1 MNRVEKSTDDH
12 IIFILNSSTFNNFDG
27 RIIIGMFDILDKIY
41 VPNDQRDNYIIINY
55 VYLDHLKL
63 HVTIIFCER

>member
-1 MNRVEKSTDDH
+1 MNRVEKSTKDH

>member
-1 MNRVEKSTDDH
+1 MNRVEKSTKDH

-41 VPNDQRDNYIIINY
+41 APNDQSENYIIINY